1 MFFTKNARR
10 IAVAGALLAAI
21 PVLAA
26 AGGETADLYTDS
38 SKIVPVTELKFY
50 QDKEG
55 LTVANGWGDPATGA
69 HSNYIKM
76 PGGTASGV
84 HTHTY
89 SYYGIVISGVVA
101 NEPPGSKQDHP
112 LAPGSYWYQKGGEQ
126 HVTKCISQTECVFF
140 VTSKGAFDYLPA
152 K

>member
-1 MFFTKNARR
+1 MLFTKTIKRMT
-10 IAVAGALLAAI
+10 IAAAI
-21 PVLAA
+21 VATIPALAAA
-26 AGGETADLYTDS
+26 AGGNPDLYADS
-38 SKIVPVTELKFY
+38 SKVVPVTELKFY

-55 LTVANGWGDPATGA
+55 LTVARGDPASGA

-89 SYYGIVISGVVA
+89 SYYGVVIAGVVA
-101 NEPPGSKQDHP
+101 NELPGSKQDHP
-112 LAPGSYWYQKGGEQ
+112 LPAGSYWYQKGGEQ
-126 HVTKCISQTECVFF
+126 HVTKCISQTECIFF

-152 K
+152 R